1 MPMSVDYDLVIVGAT
16 TAATTAAIAAAHSHA
31 RVAWV
36 PDGITAPDPLLLL
49 REGSR
54 SIAAWKGAV
63 APQDWVLWTDTLTS
77 TLMAERSPAVIQ
89 SQGVDYIEGSVQ
101 FQPEN
106 GVVVGQRWLRSRAYL
121 LAMDSETDIPL
132 LLDIH
137 HPRVW
142 TILDLWDRLRF
153 TAQAWPKSIAVL
165 GHGPQAI
172 ELSQSLQRLGLSVLL
187 IPETSPLLPQEDE
200 ETAFLLQSYLEGS
213 GIQIAKRGELTAIQP
228 SQETVLLEVGD
239 CKYRSEALVIATE
252 TAYRLPST
260 LDPLHLKQTRQGIA
274 VNSALQTSNSQI
286 YAIGSLL
293 GGYRLPTVALHEAK
307 LAVQNALFERRTL
320 GAELSPLKYH
330 QLPYAILS
338 DPPLARVGLTEAQAR
353 QYDLKVQVLRQTY
366 KDCDRARLSQSPVGL
381 CKVLVQ
387 KDGTIL
393 GVHILGDAAAELIHL
408 FALAMQQEIR
418 LQALSRLGY
427 VSLTFTEVVQRI
439 TDQWWQ
445 QQRRHGRDRNERWFY
460 NRRQQMR

>member
-54 SIAAWKGAV
+54 SIAEWKGAV
-63 APQDWVLWTDTLTS
+63 TPQDWVLWTDTLTS

-89 SQGVDYIEGSVQ
+89 SQGVDYIEGSVR
-101 FQPEN
+101 FQPED
-106 GVVVGQRWLRSRAYL
+106 GVAVGQRWLRSRAYL
-121 LAMDSETDIPL
+121 LAMDSETDIPP

-137 HPRVW
+137 HPRIW

-153 TAQAWPKSIAVL
+153 TAQAWPKSIAIL

-187 IPETSPLLPQEDE
+187 IPGTSPLLPQEDE

-239 CKYRSEALVIATE
+239 CKYRSEALVITTE
-252 TAYRLPST
+252 TAYRLPRT

-307 LAVQNALFERRTL
+307 LAVQNALFERQ
-320 GAELSPLKYH
+320 SPPQYH

-353 QYDLKVQVLRQTY
+353 QYDPKVQVLRQTY
-366 KDCDRARLSQSPVGL
+366 KDCDRARFSPSAAGL
-381 CKVLVQ
+381 CKILVQ
-387 KDGTIL
+387 ADGTIL
-393 GVHILGDAAAELIHL
+393 GVHILGGAAAELIHL
-408 FALAMQQEIR
+408 FALAMQQKIR
-418 LQALSRLGY
+418 LQALSQLGY

-445 QQRRHGRDRNERWFY
+445 QQHRRDRNERWFY
-460 NRRQQMR
+460 NRRQKIH